1 MKIFMNNRILLKI
14 SPSLNFCKP
23 LQSLVTSIKQDNLV
37 VQIMIWKGIAN
48 MKYAVTGATG
58 KFGQTVI
65 KVLVFLNLNKNL
77 AAMFVFKGLIF
88 RF

>member
-1 MKIFMNNRILLKI
+1 
-14 SPSLNFCKP
+14 
-23 LQSLVTSIKQDNLV
+23 
-37 VQIMIWKGIAN
+37 

-88 RF
+88 VFSGFKTVYIYFLYQSKSKKPSAGS